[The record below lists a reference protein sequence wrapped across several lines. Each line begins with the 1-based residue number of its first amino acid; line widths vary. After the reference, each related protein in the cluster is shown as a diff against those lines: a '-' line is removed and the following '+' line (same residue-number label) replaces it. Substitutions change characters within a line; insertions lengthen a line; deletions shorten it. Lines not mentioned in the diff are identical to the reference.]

1 MTIDRRIPPPFPN
14 TPDYINH
21 APKALE
27 YISQTGKT
35 LPKEL
40 VSPRYRDYPP
50 LEMFSFAQS
59 PINQDGTPN
68 QQQPIPTPRS
78 RPGFL
83 RRADSLVSST
93 ELALFRR
100 VHEAQQEALQEAQY
114 RHQVQNQLPVLS
126 VVCLVLHFYFN
137 RRSVDFGAT
146 KALLISNFVKMRPV
160 KMLMGILVWGN
171 GNKALSVIAPYGGC
185 AASL

>member
-1 MTIDRRIPPPFPN
+1 MTIDRRVPPPFPN

-59 PINQDGTPN
+59 PINQDGTPS

-114 RHQVQNQLPVLS
+114 RHQVWNHLTFIGFLFSPAFSLTFFNFTIFTSVPCEILS
-126 VVCLVLHFYFN
+126 
-137 RRSVDFGAT
+137 
-146 KALLISNFVKMRPV
+146 
-160 KMLMGILVWGN
+160 
-171 GNKALSVIAPYGGC
+171 C
-185 AASL
+185 AM

>member
-1 MTIDRRIPPPFPN
+1 MTIDRRVPPPFPN

-59 PINQDGTPN
+59 PINQDGTPS

-114 RHQVQNQLPVLS
+114 RHQVWNHLS
-126 VVCLVLHFYFN
+126 YILLAVCSVLHFHSF
-137 RRSVDFGAT
+137 F
-146 KALLISNFVKMRPV
+146 
-160 KMLMGILVWGN
+160 
-171 GNKALSVIAPYGGC
+171 
-185 AASL
+185 

>member
-1 MTIDRRIPPPFPN
+1 MATIYDDNTQRCLLLAQSLTILTNQVTMDRRAPPPFPN

-21 APKALE
+21 SSKVLE
-27 YISQTGKT
+27 YISQPGKT

-40 VSPRYRDYPP
+40 VSPRYRAYPP
-50 LEMFSFAQS
+50 LEMFSFPQS
-59 PINQDGTPN
+59 PITQDGTSG

-100 VHEAQQEALQEAQY
+100 VHEAQQEALQESQY
-114 RHQVQNQLPVLS
+114 RQQVLCKISATLFPLS
-126 VVCLVLHFYFN
+126 PPIHGFTM
-137 RRSVDFGAT
+137 DQ
-146 KALLISNFVKMRPV
+146 
-160 KMLMGILVWGN
+160 
-171 GNKALSVIAPYGGC
+171 PYP
-185 AASL
+185 L

>member
-1 MTIDRRIPPPFPN
+1 MTILTNQVTMDRRAPPPFPN

-21 APKALE
+21 SSKVLE
-27 YISQTGKT
+27 YITQPGKT

-40 VSPRYRDYPP
+40 VSPRYRAYPP
-50 LEMFSFAQS
+50 LEMFSFPQS
-59 PINQDGTPN
+59 PISQDGTPG

-100 VHEAQQEALQEAQY
+100 VHEAQQEALQESQY
-114 RHQVQNQLPVLS
+114 RQQVLVFKAAYVKLS
-126 VVCLVLHFYFN
+126 TMV
-137 RRSVDFGAT
+137 
-146 KALLISNFVKMRPV
+146 ALQHYPSQ
-160 KMLMGILVWGN
+160 
-171 GNKALSVIAPYGGC
+171 
-185 AASL
+185 ASGRTLQGEPIRNI

>member
-1 MTIDRRIPPPFPN
+1 MDRRVPPPFPN

-21 APKALE
+21 ASKVMDYLNQP
-27 YISQTGKT
+27 GRT

-40 VSPRYRDYPP
+40 VSPRYRAYPP
-50 LEMFSFAQS
+50 LEMFSFPQA
-59 PINQDGTPN
+59 PINQDGLSS
-68 QQQPIPTPRS
+68 QQQQTITTQRS

-114 RHQVQNQLPVLS
+114 KQQVSKITEIHMYCTQYQIVEFNRDIKLVSLNLLAKRPQPSFLLF
-126 VVCLVLHFYFN
+126 VCL
-137 RRSVDFGAT
+137 S
-146 KALLISNFVKMRPV
+146 
-160 KMLMGILVWGN
+160 
-171 GNKALSVIAPYGGC
+171 
-185 AASL
+185 

>member
-1 MTIDRRIPPPFPN
+1 MTIDRRVPPPFPN
-14 TPDYINH
+14 TPDYMNH

-59 PINQDGTPN
+59 PINQDGTPS
-68 QQQPIPTPRS
+68 QQQPVPTPRS

-114 RHQVQNQLPVLS
+114 RHQVRKHLTCCVLLVAGS
-126 VVCLVLHFYFN
+126 VLHFHSSFQLHDFHQCAM
-137 RRSVDFGAT
+137 REHQLCRVKLFTILCCRSNNN
-146 KALLISNFVKMRPV
+146 S
-160 KMLMGILVWGN
+160 
-171 GNKALSVIAPYGGC
+171 
-185 AASL
+185 